1 MLIRKQI
8 KSITSL
14 LLIVC
19 ISVTIIGIREV
30 LIILKKLC
38 HEIAGTVIKLSEI

>member
-1 MLIRKQI
+1 MLIQKQI

-19 ISVTIIGIREV
+19 ISATIIGIREV
-30 LIILKKLC
+30 LIILKKLF
-38 HEIAGTVIKLSEI
+38 HEIAGTVTKLSAI